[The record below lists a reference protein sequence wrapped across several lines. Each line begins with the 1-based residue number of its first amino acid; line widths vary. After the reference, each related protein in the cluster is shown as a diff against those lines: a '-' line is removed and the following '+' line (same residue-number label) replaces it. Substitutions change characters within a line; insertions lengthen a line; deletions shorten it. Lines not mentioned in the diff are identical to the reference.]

1 MPLGRTTLDSLLF
14 AVYFHGCICVCIGP
28 HPSDPPARSRG
39 GRDRCTTQPVESS
52 LRSEM
57 QRKFL
62 LQPPLPLLQSRTGP
76 KESRRTSRLSKDDEV
91 ISSSLWGDQGVGGVE
106 VTLGADKGHRIPR
119 ASLAD
124 QDASRTL
131 LQKFKIDPTL
141 SLEQTN
147 HRHCPHLGTE
157 LRRKRLV

>member
-1 MPLGRTTLDSLLF
+1 M
-14 AVYFHGCICVCIGP
+14 
-28 HPSDPPARSRG
+28 
-39 GRDRCTTQPVESS
+39 
-52 LRSEM
+52 RSEM

-76 KESRRTSRLSKDDEV
+76 KESRRTSRLSKDDEA

-119 ASLAD
+119 AYLAD
-124 QDASRTL
+124 QDASRAL
-131 LQKFKIDPTL
+131 LQKFKVDPTL